1 MVRLKRE
8 DIVLNKHFDDKIAAI
23 YGAGELLKK
32 QGYVSK
38 EYIEK
43 MVERDALT
51 STFIGNM
58 VAIPHGTDDAKGFIS
73 ESGIVLIQVPNGVS
87 FDGNEVKLVIGIAGI
102 ENEHLELL
110 SEIAM
115 VCSEIENVEK
125 IVVANEEE
133 EIMALFQGGVSL

>member
-1 MVRLKRE
+1 MIALKKE
-8 DIVLNKHFDDKIAAI
+8 DIVLNKQFVDKVEAI
-23 YGAGELLKK
+23 EGAGELLKE
-32 QGYVSK
+32 QGYISE

-43 MVERDALT
+43 MIERDALT

-58 VAIPHGTDDAKGFIS
+58 VAIPHGTDDAKKFIS
-73 ESGIVLIQVPNGVS
+73 QSGIVLIQVPDGVS
-87 FDGNEVKLVIGIAGI
+87 FDGNEVKLIIGIAGI

-125 IVVANEEE
+125 IIAATSEE
-133 EIMALFQGGVSL
+133 EIMVLFQGGLVA